1 MFNRNLNDYH
11 ISSQNYS
18 CLYGLNCNSP
28 EHQNNNEKYTESNPQ
43 FYDNLNNNSNKINL
57 KIEPDSAMR
66 TIVDQKYIE
75 DPFNQ
80 RIHYLKH
87 NNLNLNKE
95 FINSKKNNSMN
106 YIETISK
113 SYFNT
118 DSSIQGRNI
127 KKIKDVIN
135 YGFIPNTEIYNT
147 VNNEENK
154 YNKLTPNQILFQKNM
169 ESLKNMQFEKK
180 QNNTNSPL
188 KIYNNNLNKINP
200 KTNSN
205 NCSNYNSNNST
216 LRGRTTYNTNNSTYR
231 FNNNNPNNSSYRNY
245 TPSNNQENFNSVNI
259 IEPLNNSKKKSK
271 ISCSF
276 SNKISKNKSVKSN
289 KPINRSN
296 LINKK
301 KNLPPNNFEKN
312 SLKNQITPYSNIKN
326 PKKVNQNLVK
336 HSIKESNS
344 LSKVPKE
351 KNEERKDDNLDIK
364 QFFEKEDKQNK
375 DILNNNPENKSNNFE
390 TKYPKYKYISSLD
403 EINKFSKDEQIKRL
417 FYNNL
422 NLYQEL
428 NNLRNENNILRT
440 ELKNNE
446 NKIGNSPN
454 NDDDKF
460 KNFLLIEN
468 DELKEKNRINE
479 KILDNIIDKINE
491 MIKEKNIEKGKNHNL
506 ISYNE
511 LFDKPDNTKIILDKI
526 LPSKNNNKIL
536 KNEQNITKNNFS
548 NKSKD
553 LSSFK
558 NSTFNKNNINNNED
572 NLNILNNNINHKKSS
587 SVNELEKNDQNK
599 IEFYDYNHKINGKD
613 NNKDCY

>member
-11 ISSQNYS
+11 ISNQNYS

-43 FYDNLNNNSNKINL
+43 FYDNLNNNSNKLNL

-147 VNNEENK
+147 INNEENK

-180 QNNTNSPL
+180 QNNINSPL

-245 TPSNNQENFNSVNI
+245 TPSNNQEIFNSVNI

-301 KNLPPNNFEKN
+301 KNLPPNKFEKT
-312 SLKNQITPYSNIKN
+312 SLKNQISPYSKNKN

-364 QFFEKEDKQNK
+364 QLFEKEYKQNK
-375 DILNNNPENKSNNFE
+375 DNLNNNPENKANNFE

-403 EINKFSKDEQIKRL
+403 EINQFSKDEQIKRL

-428 NNLRNENNILRT
+428 NDLRNENNILRT
-440 ELKNNE
+440 ELKNNK
-446 NKIGNSPN
+446 NKIANSPN
-454 NDDDKF
+454 NEDDKF
-460 KNFLLIEN
+460 KNFLLSEN
-468 DELKEKNRINE
+468 DKLKEINRINE

-491 MIKEKNIEKGKNHNL
+491 MVKEKNIEKGKNHNL

-536 KNEQNITKNNFS
+536 KNEENITKNNFS
-548 NKSKD
+548 NKSTD

-558 NSTFNKNNINNNED
+558 NLAFNTNNINNNED
-572 NLNILNNNINHKKSS
+572 NLNILNNDINHKKSS
-587 SVNELEKNDQNK
+587 SVNELENNDQNK

-613 NNKDCY
+613 NNKD